1 MSYVIIVLMIK
12 MVTLWLI
19 SFEELWF
26 SINALFHISIIS
38 TQDLFRS
45 PNIKYLYQRAGVNEG
60 KYSSFFFLEYP
71 FFRLA
76 TSILNFNPNN
86 LNTFLIPFL
95 KKFLYITTN
104 EPLPLSFYGILFSNW
119 RKEM

>member
-1 MSYVIIVLMIK
+1 MK
-12 MVTLWLI
+12 GNTHP
-19 SFEELWF
+19 F
-26 SINALFHISIIS
+26 
-38 TQDLFRS
+38 
-45 PNIKYLYQRAGVNEG
+45 
-60 KYSSFFFLEYP
+60 SFFFEYP

-95 KKFLYITTN
+95 KKFLYVTTN
-104 EPLPLSFYGILFSNW
+104 EPSPLSFYGILFSNW